1 MSFWTYV
8 RRKKNQHGMGHGSG
22 SVSDYRNDHPHPN
35 CITTGKKCVP
45 FILVH
50 PSGLSEHTNTVAS
63 RSDCSAEIGQRD
75 I

>member
-1 MSFWTYV
+1 
-8 RRKKNQHGMGHGSG
+8 MGHVNG

-35 CITTGKKCVP
+35 CITRGKCVCSQSSKP

-50 PSGLSEHTNTVAS
+50 PSGLSGHANTVAS
-63 RSDCSAEIGQRD
+63 RSDCSADIGQRD